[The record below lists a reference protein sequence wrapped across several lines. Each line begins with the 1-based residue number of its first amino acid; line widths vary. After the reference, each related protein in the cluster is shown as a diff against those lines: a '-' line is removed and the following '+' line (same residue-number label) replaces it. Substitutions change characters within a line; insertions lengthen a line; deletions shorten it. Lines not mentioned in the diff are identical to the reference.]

1 MNHSTIQGLSVRS
14 FSSLFVRPLLAGCFC
29 WRAGS
34 WISQPVRFNSRS
46 DCTRQGDAGLY
57 YPHGLLPCLR
67 SPSLIAT
74 PGYSSLHGGTFLKC
88 TVRLAFAP
96 THRAWCPSVRSVVM
110 RSDRASTRYRLVGA

>member
-46 DCTRQGDAGLY
+46 DCTRQGMQVSTIHTVY
-57 YPHGLLPCLR
+57 YSVYGPR
-67 SPSLIAT
+67 V
-74 PGYSSLHGGTFLKC
+74 SSLHPGT
-88 TVRLAFAP
+88 AP
-96 THRAWCPSVRSVVM
+96 SMVARS
-110 RSDRASTRYRLVGA
+110 